1 MEMSLG
7 DSPSVFQVWLCGLPS
22 MVRGGKWKQMDLEDS
37 GGVAGEGERERRE
50 GGGEGEKEREGRKSE
65 HIQSPL
71 P

>member
-1 MEMSLG
+1 
-7 DSPSVFQVWLCGLPS
+7 
-22 MVRGGKWKQMDLEDS
+22 MDLEDS